1 MFILNQNYWLNELK
15 DVSLSTKMYECIK
28 KEKNYKTLKI
38 DFTGPL
44 LSFLDENN
52 YTSLEFIVAILTIY
66 FSRTNII

>member
-44 LSFLDENN
+44 LSFLD
-52 YTSLEFIVAILTIY
+52 
-66 FSRTNII
+66 